1 MKMKTVPVLILSICA
16 SVTALAAPSHCE
28 QKFAGIEAQI
38 EYAKKNGNYHRV
50 QGLEKALL
58 NAKKNCSTASL
69 IEDKEKDIGKQQ
81 EKINQTLEKI
91 QKGRQDGNLDK
102 VHKLEE
108 KLRHEQEKHGVL
120 QNELRDLES

>member
-16 SVTALAAPSHCE
+16 SVSALAAPSHCE

-58 NAKKNCSTASL
+58 NAKKTVLLRRLS
-69 IEDKEKDIGKQQ
+69 
-81 EKINQTLEKI
+81 KIKKKT
-91 QKGRQDGNLDK
+91 
-102 VHKLEE
+102 
-108 KLRHEQEKHGVL
+108 
-120 QNELRDLES
+120 